1 MPAPRDH
8 RPSAP
13 AKAPKGAKPSRQSL
27 TALLEEHGLVLLYDG
42 ECGLCD
48 RTVQWVLKRDRE
60 GSMRFAPLKS
70 AVGREALARLPR
82 ARQRGLRDPRPPRG
96 GVDQVDGGAGAAAL
110 RGRGVG
116 LRDGGLPAATRA
128 ARLVLRLRGPSPHC
142 LVWAA
147 RQLPAPQRRGFG
159 ALPDDALTHE
169 RRERCPRRLTGH
181 SALRNATARRPLP
194 PPSGARTTR
203 SAARRGSRC

>member
-70 AVGREALARLPR
+70 AVGREALARLPGLANVDSVILVHREGAWIKSTAVLELLRYVGGAWAFATAGYLLPR
-82 ARQRGLRDPRPPRG
+82 ALRDWCYDF
-96 GVDQVDGGAGAAAL
+96 V
-110 RGRGVG
+110 
-116 LRDGGLPAATRA
+116 
-128 ARLVLRLRGPSPHC
+128 
-142 LVWAA
+142 
-147 RQLPAPQRRGFG
+147 
-159 ALPDDALTHE
+159 
-169 RRERCPRRLTGH
+169 
-181 SALRNATARRPLP
+181 ARRRIAWFGRLDSCRLP
-194 PPSGARTTR
+194 SAEDSARFLMTP
-203 SAARRGSRC
+203 